1 MTITKEG
8 HNYLINRNDGVT
20 VVLTCIEADQLMTYI
35 RRDNLR
41 YLIDDMVDNA
51 EADWLDLSKYE
62 FTRDD
67 FIQEI
72 FDNLADEIDYGNP
85 VTEEQV
91 EEQINDLGT
100 FYKLEKEY

>member
-1 MTITKEG
+1 MKIEKIE
-8 HNYLINRNDGVT
+8 HNYHIVKDDGSSVI
-20 VVLTCIEADQLMTYI
+20 LTCIEADLLVTFI
-35 RRDNLR
+35 RKDNLR
-41 YLIDDMVDNA
+41 YMIDDMVDNA

-72 FDNLADEIDYGNP
+72 FDNLEEEIDYGNP

-100 FYKLEKEY
+100 FYKLEKED